1 MGPQVEKDK
10 ADFLIYPL
18 SRLFSRYSIFDPLNC
33 LTSVSP
39 FTEMD
44 TVLLCSLDYQQAAN
58 PSAFLSELWCTP
70 PYPSGCQ
77 SLITASFSAFLYL
90 LPILQSFDLEW
101 PLEKARR

>member
-10 ADFLIYPL
+10 ADFLISPL
-18 SRLFSRYSIFDPLNC
+18 SRLFSRYSVFDPLNC

-39 FTEMD
+39 FTAMD
-44 TVLLCSLDYQQAAN
+44 RVLLCSLGYQQAAD
-58 PSAFLSELWCTP
+58 PSAFLSELWCIP

-77 SLITASFSAFLYL
+77 SLFTASFSALLYR